1 VTQPPSTVVSGG
13 DHRLSLIAIR
23 DKLAVELD
31 EAYGKDAAV
40 IAKQLAEVIREIE
53 SLPGKE
59 ASRVDDLSARRS
71 KRLADAAGQ

>member
-1 VTQPPSTVVSGG
+1 VGQRPSTVVRNG

-23 DKLAVELD
+23 DKLAEELD
-31 EAYGKDAAV
+31 EAFGRDSAV

-59 ASRVDDLSARRS
+59 ASAVDDLAARRAR
-71 KRLADAAGQ
+71 RLADAAGQ